1 MTNIST
7 MLLANAYVRLQI
19 VKNIIIGT
27 PEFAVA
33 FQITAD
39 AKLVSIGISMPMSHN
54 VNAWNNPVQRGL
66 AGTQKHAHVNVI
78 INNVIYQVNSL
89 IHLHASAVAITK
101 HHKTILSILTW

>member
-1 MTNIST
+1 

-54 VNAWNNPVQRGL
+54 VNA
-66 AGTQKHAHVNVI
+66 
-78 INNVIYQVNSL
+78 
-89 IHLHASAVAITK
+89 
-101 HHKTILSILTW
+101 